1 MPTKTTPTKSHLRSP
16 LKIYF
21 LLMTL
26 VGVIWTLVSFGILIF
41 AVGKQV
47 IITNDEYI
55 AGERYYEIDSC
66 NTTMIAK
73 PTKTNPE
80 NYSAPT
86 ETEKETCKA
95 DKKIRLIQSRKVTFK
110 TDLLGGIIWGALF
123 FLLLAVHYPRFM
135 KLNKKD

>member
-1 MPTKTTPTKSHLRSP
+1 MIAKPSTAKSHLRSP

-26 VGVIWTLVSFGILIF
+26 VGVIGTLITFGIIIF
-41 AVGKQV
+41 AIGKQV

-80 NYSAPT
+80 NYAAPT
-86 ETEKETCKA
+86 EIEKETCKA

-110 TDLLGGIIWGALF
+110 TDLL
-123 FLLLAVHYPRFM
+123 
-135 KLNKKD
+135 